1 MFAGEH
7 RMTRKCSLLILTS
20 FSVIAMAQASALA
33 EGTEM
38 QLSGKGFGPPAFRS
52 FCEHFASLC
61 NTRSGA
67 KVVQLTD
74 DKRKQLQSVN
84 ASVNSS
90 ITQQSDM
97 QTNGVED
104 LWTIPTKAG
113 DCEDFAILKK
123 RELMRRGWPAASLL
137 LTVARLPFSN
147 EGHVVLTA
155 RTSAGDLILDSRT
168 NSVKDWSNTSYRY
181 YARQSQS
188 SAGWDRI
195 GKAIPVANTARL
207 KNAAARTASIRLLD
221 RGLTEV
227 SALR

>member
-1 MFAGEH
+1 MI
-7 RMTRKCSLLILTS
+7 RKYSLLILTTL
-20 FSVIAMAQASALA
+20 SVAATAPGSALA
-33 EGTEM
+33 AGTEM
-38 QLSGKGFGPPAFRS
+38 QLKGKGFGPPAFRS
-52 FCEHFASLC
+52 FCGRLASLC
-61 NTRSGA
+61 NTHSGA

-84 ASVNSS
+84 MAVNSS
-90 ITQQSDM
+90 IKQQSDM

-123 RELMRRGWPAASLL
+123 RELMKRGWPAASLL

-155 RTSAGDLILDSRT
+155 RTSAGDLILDSRS
-168 NSVKDWSNTSYRY
+168 NSVKDWSSTSYRY
-181 YARQSQS
+181 YARQSQNS
-188 SAGWDRI
+188 SGWDRI
-195 GKAIPVANTARL
+195 GKAIPVTNTAKL
-207 KNAAARTASIRLLD
+207 KNAAARTASVRLPD
-221 RGLTEV
+221 PGLTEV

>member
-1 MFAGEH
+1 ML
-7 RMTRKCSLLILTS
+7 RKYSLLALTAL
-20 FSVIAMAQASALA
+20 FVTAMVSVPAFAD
-33 EGTEM
+33 GTEM
-38 QLSGKGFGPPAFRS
+38 QLKGKGFGPPAFRS
-52 FCEHFASLC
+52 FCGRLAGLC

-67 KVVQLTD
+67 RVVQLTE

-84 ASVNSS
+84 VSVNSS
-90 ITQQSDM
+90 IRQQSDM

-104 LWTIPTKAG
+104 LWTIPTKTG

-123 RELMRRGWPAASLL
+123 RELMKRGWPAASLL

-155 RTSAGDLILDSRT
+155 RTSAGDLILDSRS
-168 NSVKDWSNTSYRY
+168 NSVKDWSSTSYRY
-181 YARQSQS
+181 YARQSQN

-195 GKAIPVANTARL
+195 GKAIPVNNTAKL
-207 KNAAARTASIRLLD
+207 KNASQRTASVKLPD
-221 RGLTEV
+221 QGLIEV

>member
-1 MFAGEH
+1 MIRKYFLMAVTALSLAATMPALVHAG
-7 RMTRKCSLLILTS
+7 
-20 FSVIAMAQASALA
+20 
-33 EGTEM
+33 GTEM
-38 QLSGKGFGPPAFRS
+38 QLKGKGFGPPAFHS
-52 FCEHFASLC
+52 FCGRLASLC

-67 KVVQLTD
+67 KVVQLTEE
-74 DKRKQLQSVN
+74 RRHQLQTVN
-84 ASVNSS
+84 IAVNSS
-90 ITQQSDM
+90 IRQQSDM

-123 RELMRRGWPAASLL
+123 RELMKRGWPAASLL

-155 RTSAGDLILDSRT
+155 RTSAGDLILDSRS
-168 NSVKDWSNTSYRY
+168 NSVKDWSSTSYRY
-181 YARQSQS
+181 YARQSQR

-195 GKAIPVANTARL
+195 GKAIPVTNTAKL
-207 KNAAARTASIRLLD
+207 KGPAPRTANVKLPDQGLL
-221 RGLTEV
+221 EV